1 MCVLI
6 RSCKISTFFY
16 VATRA
21 DGMDVPQGL
30 HEGSIHL
37 DVATGNG
44 QVLQERSQP

>member
-1 MCVLI
+1 ME
-6 RSCKISTFFY
+6 KIVEAGILRAVSTFFY

-37 DVATGNG
+37 DVAIGDG
-44 QVLQERSQP
+44 

>member
-1 MCVLI
+1 MNKIKAGVL
-6 RSCKISTFFY
+6 SGVYTFFD

-37 DVATGNG
+37 DVAIGYG
-44 QVLQERSQP
+44 